1 MPIRLPWH
9 GSVPRPFASS
19 PQQWHRKAEQED
31 DEKHEA
37 YPKPQAMRLTA
48 GVALLAAEFAG
59 DERIVVELVFRQ
71 IKSIMA

>member
-1 MPIRLPWH
+1 
-9 GSVPRPFASS
+9 
-19 PQQWHRKAEQED
+19 
-31 DEKHEA
+31 
-37 YPKPQAMRLTA
+37 MRLTA